1 MVAPSVPESNL
12 SQRRQRC
19 QNVVPKRRAP
29 RNPTQPRVVRTFA
42 AVMWGERQQTRRCPT
57 SHWCSLRNAG
67 NWLCAGRCRWLAV
80 AITLAVTVA
89 VDVVALLRCNPP
101 LPAPVGPLIVAP
113 APSTAAAKP
122 ADRQPPCCLTL
133 SPRPLC
139 PPAPCTHRHVCAHGS
154 RSTCPRRAAARAS
167 WLPCG
172 AGTRAKATT
181 TSLTTFGL
189 RCRASRS
196 AQTSSPGTVLLHSDP
211 HANPTYHRPPPHHSH
226 TTHHPHH
233 IFHPPMAWRLNQSR

>member
-67 NWLCAGRCRWLAV
+67 NWLCAGRWRWLAV
-80 AITLAVTVA
+80 AVTVAVTVA
-89 VDVVALLRCNPP
+89 VDVVALLQCKPP

-113 APSTAAAKP
+113 GPSTAVAKP
-122 ADRQPPCCLTL
+122 ADRQLPCCLAL

-139 PPAPCTHRHVCAHGS
+139 PPAPCVVHTVTLVHTAVGPHA
-154 RSTCPRRAAARAS
+154 RAERQHERPGCHAARVYARK
-167 WLPCG
+167 L
-172 AGTRAKATT
+172 
-181 TSLTTFGL
+181 L
-189 RCRASRS
+189 RPR
-196 AQTSSPGTVLLHSDP
+196 
-211 HANPTYHRPPPHHSH
+211 
-226 TTHHPHH
+226 
-233 IFHPPMAWRLNQSR
+233 